1 MRSTQQTRKSA
12 PARPAKRLL
21 VLAAAVLLLVL
32 PFHAAQAQERSSAVE
47 RVKTI
52 GFTVS
57 DIDREASF
65 FADVLGFEKMAD
77 FRVVGSEYDALV
89 GVFNAN
95 MRIVQLKLGEQV
107 IELTQYVSPPTGR
120 NIPVW
125 SNSNDAWFQ
134 HMAIVVGDMDAAYK
148 ILQDNNVRQIS
159 SHPITIPAS
168 NPGAAGIKAIKFHDP
183 ERHPLELIFFPAGKG
198 NPSWQKPS
206 DKLFRGIDHTAMT
219 VPSTDKGVTFYRD
232 VLGFNVGVTTL
243 NSGPTQDV
251 LDGLLNDTCLVTA
264 MMPPSAPPHV
274 EFLEYKTP
282 PGGRLMPAES
292 KANDLW
298 NWQVTLVSKN
308 IQALAGR
315 LRQAGAQFI
324 SSNVVAIPQEAQGKF
339 GFKKALMIRDSN
351 GHALRLVE
359 E

>member
-1 MRSTQQTRKSA
+1 MRKPT
-12 PARPAKRLL
+12 PARVAVPLALL
-21 VLAAAVLLLVL
+21 AVGALALLLVS
-32 PFHAAQAQERSSAVE
+32 PHVARAQDRAAGVE

-52 GFTVS
+52 GFTVA
-57 DIDREASF
+57 DVERESVF
-65 FADVLGFEKMAD
+65 FANVLQFEKIAD
-77 FRVVGSEYDALV
+77 FRVVGTEYDALT
-89 GVFNAN
+89 GVFNSN
-95 MRIVQLKLGEQV
+95 MRIVQSKLGEQI
-107 IELTQYVSPPTGR
+107 IELTQYVSPPAGR

-125 SNSNDAWFQ
+125 SQSNDAWFQ

-159 SHPITIPAS
+159 SHPITIRPS

-183 ERHPLELIFFPAGKG
+183 ERHPLELIYFPPGKG
-198 NPSWQKPS
+198 APSWQAPS
-206 DKLFRGIDHTAMT
+206 NKLFRGVDHTAMT

-232 VLGFNVGVTTL
+232 VLGFAVGVTTL
-243 NSGPTQDV
+243 NSGTTQEM
-251 LDGLLNDTCLVTA
+251 LDGLINDTCLVTA
-264 MMPPSAPPHV
+264 MMPPAAPPHV

-298 NWQVTLVSKN
+298 HWQPTLVSNN

-315 LRQAGAQFI
+315 LRQSGVQFV
-324 SSNVVAIPQEAQGKF
+324 SSSVVAIPAEAQAKLS
-339 GFKKALMIRDSN
+339 FKKAVMIRDPN
-351 GHALRLVE
+351 GHAIRLVE

>member
-1 MRSTQQTRKSA
+1 MRKPTPTRVPVPLALLAVGALALLFLS
-12 PARPAKRLL
+12 PHLAR
-21 VLAAAVLLLVL
+21 
-32 PFHAAQAQERSSAVE
+32 AQDRATGVQ

-52 GFTVS
+52 GFTVA
-57 DIDREASF
+57 DVERESNF
-65 FADVLGFEKMAD
+65 FANVLQFEKIAD
-77 FRVVGSEYDALV
+77 FRVVGTEYDALT
-89 GVFNAN
+89 GVFNSN
-95 MRIVQLKLGEQV
+95 MRIVQLKLGEQI

-183 ERHPLELIFFPAGKG
+183 ERHPLELIFFPPGKG
-198 NPSWQKPS
+198 DPSWQKPS

-232 VLGFNVGVTTL
+232 LLGFNVGVTTL
-243 NSGPTQDV
+243 NSGTTQDV
-251 LDGLLNDTCLVTA
+251 LDGLLNDTCLVTSL
-264 MMPPSAPPHV
+264 MPPSAPPHV

-298 NWQVTLVSKN
+298 NWQATLVSKN

-324 SSNVVAIPQEAQGKF
+324 SSSVVAIPEAAQSKF
-339 GFKKALMIRDSN
+339 GFKKALMIRDTN

>member
-1 MRSTQQTRKSA
+1 MSLAHQTWNSA
-12 PARPAKRLL
+12 HRRQVERLL
-21 VLAAAVLLLVL
+21 VAVAAILLLLV
-32 PFHAAQAQERSSAVE
+32 PFHAGQAQERSSGIQ

-52 GFTVS
+52 GFTVG
-57 DIDREASF
+57 DMDREASF
-65 FADVLGFEKMAD
+65 FANVLGFEKTAD
-77 FRVVGSEYDALV
+77 FRVVGSEYDTLV

-95 MRIVQLKLGEQV
+95 MRIVQLKLGEQI

-120 NIPVW
+120 FIPVW

-198 NPSWQKPS
+198 NATWQRPS
-206 DKLFRGIDHTAMT
+206 DKLFRGIDHSAMT
-219 VPSTDKGVTFYRD
+219 VPSTEKGVTFYRD
-232 VLGFNVGVTTL
+232 LLGLNVGVTTL
-243 NSGPTQDV
+243 NSGTTQDV

-298 NWQVTLVSKN
+298 NWQVTLVSNN

-324 SSNVVAIPQEAQGKF
+324 SSSVVAIPQEAQGKL
-339 GFKKALMIRDSN
+339 GFKKALMIRDPN
-351 GHALRLVE
+351 GHAVRLVE